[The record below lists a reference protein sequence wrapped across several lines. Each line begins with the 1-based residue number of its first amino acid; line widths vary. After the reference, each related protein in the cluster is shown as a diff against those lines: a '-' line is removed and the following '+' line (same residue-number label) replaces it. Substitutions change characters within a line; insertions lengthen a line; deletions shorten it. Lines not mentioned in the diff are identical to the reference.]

1 MNRDR
6 DRPRPVASADPANR
20 MIAVRAYRKPENDP
34 AMRHRVLTVLIIVG
48 FWILHY
54 TGNTLY
60 TVLSHAPNMMK
71 ALLPRALVSLSG
83 VAICIVF
90 ATILNSLRR
99 EPMRVRAATAF
110 VLALGGTAAQSL
122 FTHFA
127 YLPYVQ
133 MESTGWVEYALDFE
147 IRFWFFAS
155 ICSLILALSYVADV
169 ADREERIR
177 ALQALA
183 HSAQLR
189 ALRYQLNPH
198 FLFNALNSIAGLIG
212 GKPYHD
218 AETMTENLADFL
230 RTTLALDPQA
240 FVTIEQEVR
249 LQELYLEIEKVRFPD
264 RLRVTTDVPAELRTA
279 QIPALI
285 TQPLVENSIKYAV
298 ARSSSPVEVRISAR
312 QHNGS
317 IELIIED
324 DGGDAQSGPAK
335 GAQLG
340 IGNVTE
346 RLKAIYSGAAS
357 LEAHAKPTGGFLNTI
372 IFPARAPS

>member
-6 DRPRPVASADPANR
+6 DRLEASAADPASR
-20 MIAVRAYRKPENDP
+20 TLAVGAFGKPEADP
-34 AMRHRVLTVLIIVG
+34 AMRHRIVTVAIIVV

-54 TGNTLY
+54 AGNTLY
-60 TVLSHAPNMMK
+60 TVLNHGPNMMK
-71 ALLPRALVSLSG
+71 ALLPRAVVSLSG

-90 ATILNSLRR
+90 ASLLNSLRR
-99 EPMRVRAATAF
+99 EPMRVRAATALL
-110 VLALGGTAAQSL
+110 LALGGTAAQSL
-122 FTHFA
+122 FTHFV
-127 YLPYVQ
+127 YLPYIQ
-133 MESTGWVEYALDFE
+133 MESGGWVEYALDFE

-169 ADREERIR
+169 ADREERIS

-212 GKPYHD
+212 GKRYRD

-240 FVTIEQEVR
+240 CVTIEQEVR

-264 RLRVTTDVPAELRTA
+264 RLRVTTDIPAELREI

-298 ARSSSPVEVRISAR
+298 ARSSTPVEVRISAR
-312 QHNGS
+312 QNGGS
-317 IELIIED
+317 VELVVED
-324 DGGDAQSGPAK
+324 DGGDAQVGPAK

-340 IGNVTE
+340 LDNVTE
-346 RLKAIYSGAAS
+346 RLKAIYSGDAR
-357 LEAHAKPTGGFLNTI
+357 LEAHAKPTSGFVNTM

>member
-6 DRPRPVASADPANR
+6 DRPEPVAAADPANR
-20 MIAVRAYRKPENDP
+20 ILAVRTYRKPETDP
-34 AMRHRVLTVLIIVG
+34 AMRHRIVTVLIIVG

-60 TVLSHAPNMMK
+60 TVLIHAPNMTK
-71 ALLPRALVSLSG
+71 ALLPRAVVSLSG
-83 VAICIVF
+83 VALCIVF
-90 ATILNSLRR
+90 ASLLNSLRR
-99 EPMRVRAATAF
+99 EPMRVRAATALL
-110 VLALGGTAAQSL
+110 LALAGTAAQTL
-122 FTHFA
+122 FTHFV
-127 YLPYVQ
+127 YLPYIQ
-133 MESTGWVEYALDFE
+133 MESGGWVEYALDFE

-169 ADREERIR
+169 ADREERIS
-177 ALQALA
+177 ALQVLA

-212 GKPYHD
+212 GKRYRD

-264 RLRVTTDVPAELRTA
+264 RLRVTADIPAELRTI

-298 ARSSSPVEVRISAR
+298 ARSSTPVEIRISAR
-312 QHNGS
+312 QDGGS
-317 IELIIED
+317 VELVVED
-324 DGGDAQSGPAK
+324 DGGDAQTGPAK

-340 IGNVTE
+340 LGNVTE
-346 RLKAIYSGAAS
+346 RLKAIYSGDGK
-357 LEAHAKPTGGFLNTI
+357 LEAHAKPTGGFVNTM